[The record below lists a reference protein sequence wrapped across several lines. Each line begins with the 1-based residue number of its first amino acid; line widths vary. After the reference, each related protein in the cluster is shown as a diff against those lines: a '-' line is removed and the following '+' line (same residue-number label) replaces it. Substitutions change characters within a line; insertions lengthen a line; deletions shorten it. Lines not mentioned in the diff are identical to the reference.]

1 MESTGEWHHSNGR
14 RVLLDQGAGSI
25 KCSLGTETSKP
36 HITLCAAGRHKK
48 TQKVYLGN
56 KLRDEFERGS
66 GSNLEVSHP
75 LVRGLWHDTDVLGAL
90 WKHEF
95 AKIGGKKFDE

>member
-1 MESTGEWHHSNGR
+1 
-14 RVLLDQGAGSI
+14 
-25 KCSLGTETSKP
+25 
-36 HITLCAAGRHKK
+36 
-48 TQKVYLGN
+48 
-56 KLRDEFERGS
+56 LRDEFERGS

-75 LVRGLWHDTDVLGAL
+75 LVRGLWQDTDVLGAL